1 MSNLSALT
9 AGTWNVDGS
18 HSTVEFS
25 VRHLMIAKV
34 RGRFTDI
41 AGSVTVGADP
51 LQSSVAATVRTASVS
66 TNDDGRDGHLRSAD
80 FFDVAKYPT
89 ITFKSTSVKEVAKGK
104 LEVTGD
110 FTLHGVTKRITIPIT
125 NAGTQPGMQ
134 PGSVVAGFI
143 DGAVT
148 INRNDYGIK
157 YGPGVLGDDVAISLN
172 IEAGKKYKV
181 AGWAPVAEEARTAG
195 NKMVWEVVE
204 QWLKAQ
210 GGKVGARKLNAPKV
224 SGVVPNPGYVA

>member
-1 MSNLSALT
+1 MRHPFRSLLPLLALV
-9 AGTWNVDGS
+9 ALPALAQDVYQIDAV
-18 HSTVEFS
+18 HSEVSFK
-25 VRHLMIAKV
+25 VRHLLAKTS
-34 RGRFTDI
+34 GRFQKFSGTIKLNAADI
-41 AGSVTVGADP
+41 SK
-51 LQSSVAATVRTASVS
+51 SSVDVTIDAASVN
-66 TNDDGRDGHLRSAD
+66 TDNEARDKHLRSAD
-80 FFDVAKYPT
+80 FFDTAKYPT

-110 FTLHGVTKRITIPIT
+110 FTLRGVTKRITIPIT

-172 IEAGKKYKV
+172 IEAGKK
-181 AGWAPVAEEARTAG
+181 
-195 NKMVWEVVE
+195 
-204 QWLKAQ
+204 
-210 GGKVGARKLNAPKV
+210 
-224 SGVVPNPGYVA
+224 